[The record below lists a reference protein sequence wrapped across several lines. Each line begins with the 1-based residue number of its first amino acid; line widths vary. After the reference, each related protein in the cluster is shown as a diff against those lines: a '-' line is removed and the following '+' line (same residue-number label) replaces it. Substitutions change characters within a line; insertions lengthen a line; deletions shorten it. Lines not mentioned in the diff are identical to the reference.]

1 MKRTLT
7 TAGILAAVL
16 GGAVLGLPLL
26 LDANQFRGVV
36 QSQLE
41 AALGRKVS
49 LGNMSIKLFPARLRV
64 DDFAIADDP
73 AFSASPFV
81 KARQLDVVV
90 ALVPLLSKQV
100 QVDSLLLEQP
110 EVDLLQGA
118 GKRWNFSTM
127 GSQQPS
133 TPSGGS
139 TGLSLGR
146 LELRQGRLQVNKD
159 RYDNIDLA
167 VRNLGPDR
175 PFDAELAFHMKNN
188 VDVRATLAATYQQA
202 AATLQIASL
211 RASVGDLALT
221 GKGTVDMKASPANL
235 NLSVGASQAKLTDI
249 ARLGL
254 ALGFFPADTKV
265 GGILN
270 ANLRITGTGASLA
283 VAGTLAATNFEVQQK
298 GWKDPVRT
306 PALEVTLT
314 PQTLTTKP
322 FTVQTGGTSLSANLS
337 IQGYADPQPRY
348 SATVTAKDAELEE
361 LLRVASAY
369 GVSSANGVA
378 GSGKAS
384 LQLTLTGPS
393 SNLDTQGQGSLRDA
407 SVQLPSFTQPIT
419 AKTVSLQFT
428 ENGVDIKDLV
438 GAVAGSNVRGN
449 LKLRN
454 FTAPRLEFDADID
467 KFEAAAWQKLLKE
480 EPPAAAPSKP
490 SNMVA
495 QGQLRIGELR
505 YTGLTMTQVK
515 AALTFDRGLLRLDPI
530 TAGLFGGTEVG
541 SIQVDMRRTPPAY
554 ALQTKLDK
562 VDANQLLA
570 ATSPI
575 KDMIYGAL
583 GAEAVLTMEPK
594 PGEDL
599 VKSMTGNMRV
609 SLADG
614 KLTTV
619 NIVNQLGTVAKFAG
633 YNAPNSFTDA
643 LGLSGTLALRDGKA
657 STNDLKLSFAGGSMT
672 GAGDIGLADQTL
684 RLKVLSMLDKST
696 SEKAGGSKVGGY
708 MATALAN
715 AAGELVIPALI
726 SGTFAKPVFAPDA
739 AEFAKLKVKNIVP
752 QIPLNDP
759 KAAVQNVFDI
769 FKKKK

>member
-7 TAGILAAVL
+7 IAGALVAVL
-16 GGAVLGLPLL
+16 GGAVLALPLL

-41 AALGRKVS
+41 AALGRKVA
-49 LGNMSIKLFPARLRV
+49 LGNMSVKLFPARLRV

-90 ALVPLLSKQV
+90 ALLPLLSKQV

-110 EVDLLQGA
+110 EVTLLKGA
-118 GKRWNFSTM
+118 GGRWNFSTA

-133 TPSGGS
+133 SSGS
-139 TGLSLGR
+139 TALRLGR
-146 LELRQGRLQVNKD
+146 LELRQGRLRVNKD
-159 RYDNIDLA
+159 QYNNIDLA
-167 VRNLGPDR
+167 VRNLGPGE

-188 VDVRATLAATYQQA
+188 VDVRVALAATYQQGA
-202 AATLQIASL
+202 KTLDIASL
-211 RASVGDLALT
+211 RTSVGDLAFT
-221 GKGTVDMKASPANL
+221 GKGTVDMAASPANL
-235 NLSVGASQAKLTDI
+235 NLTAGANQAKLTDI

-265 GGILN
+265 AGVLN
-270 ANLRITGTGASLA
+270 ANLRITGTGARPALT
-283 VAGTLAATNFEVQQK
+283 GTLSATNLEVQQK

-306 PALEVTLT
+306 PSLEVTLT
-314 PQTLTTKP
+314 PQTLTAKP
-322 FTVQTGGTSLSANLS
+322 FTVQTGGTSLAANLS

-348 SATVTAKDAELEE
+348 NATLTARDAELEE

-369 GVSSANGVA
+369 GVSSANGVS

-407 SVQLPSFTQPIT
+407 SVQLPSFTQPIKVQT
-419 AKTVSLQFT
+419 AALQFT
-428 ENGVDIKDLV
+428 ENGVDIKDLA

-454 FTAPRLEFDADID
+454 FSAPRLEFDAAID
-467 KFEAAAWQKLLKE
+467 RFEAASWQKLLKDD
-480 EPPAAAPSKP
+480 PPTAAPAKP

-495 QGQLRIGELR
+495 QGELRIGELH
-505 YTGLTMTQVK
+505 YGGLTMTDVRTTM
-515 AALTFDRGLLRLDPI
+515 TFDRGLLRLDPI
-530 TAGLFGGTEVG
+530 TAGLFGGTEGG

-562 VDANQLLA
+562 VDANQLFS

-575 KDMIYGAL
+575 KNMIYGAL
-583 GAEAVLTMEPK
+583 GGEMVLTMEPK
-594 PGEDL
+594 AGEDL
-599 VKSMTGNMRV
+599 VRSMTGNMRL

-619 NIVNQLGTVAKFAG
+619 NILNQLGTVAKFAG
-633 YNAPNSFTDA
+633 YNAPNTYTDA
-643 LGLSGTLALRDGKA
+643 LGLSGTLAVRDGNA
-657 STNDLKLSFAGGSMT
+657 ATNDLKLSFAGGTMT
-672 GAGDIGLADQTL
+672 GAGEIGLVDQTL
-684 RLKVLSMLDKST
+684 RLKVLSMLDKPT

-708 MATALAN
+708 MATVLAN
-715 AAGELVIPALI
+715 AAGELVIPCLI

-739 AEFAKLKVKNIVP
+739 AEFAKLKVKSIIPQVP
-752 QIPLNDP
+752 LQDP